1 MQGVNQKYICD
12 SFNDSS
18 TPKKSIWEAL
28 CFLLKYLPYCDALMY
43 WDRGGREIEMEITA
57 VAGTG
62 TGIGA
67 ETETETETVTEI
79 GIFN

>member
-43 WDRGGREIEMEITA
+43 WDRGGREIEMEMNDQLHWMISKN
-57 VAGTG
+57 VLL
-62 TGIGA
+62 IG
-67 ETETETETVTEI
+67 TETKEI
-79 GIFN
+79 FLTL